1 MSELQTR
8 LETIRN
14 HATTNNTNLE
24 LVLAKVRSIIENTR
38 VEQESKI
45 TELTEK
51 LNEAKTQNDL
61 SNTDK
66 DAQVLKLQTSL
77 EDEKAKTK
85 GIESVLSEIESA
97 LDATNVQL
105 ISTNKDTFKVD
116 NLPTYGGKSTKR
128 KRHNKKHSKNKSHRL
143 RNKKHKSK

>member
-1 MSELQTR
+1 MSELKTR
-8 LETIRN
+8 LETIRT
-14 HATTNNTNLE
+14 HATSNNANLV

-51 LNEAKTQNDL
+51 LNEAKTANDL
-61 SNTDK
+61 SNTEKDK
-66 DAQVLKLQTSL
+66 KVIELEKILAQ
-77 EDEKAKTK
+77 EKEKTE
-85 GIESVLSEIESA
+85 GIEEVLTSIETA
-97 LDATNVQL
+97 LNDTNVQL
-105 ISTNKDTFKVD
+105 QSTNQDPFNVE
-116 NLPTYGGKSTKR
+116 NLNTYGGKSTKR